1 MEQRTDDVT
10 DGKRDLAPSGAPS
23 DPPPFTVGHDDR
35 PRERREPARRPP
47 PSEELLEL
55 LHDVLRAVRR
65 DATERL
71 GHDIT
76 PGQLRLLR
84 TLDRLG
90 RPQRLGEL
98 AAVLDVAP
106 RSVTSKVDHA
116 EADGWIRRVP
126 DPRDRRA
133 TLVELTEEGHDL
145 LETVSAQRH
154 EGVRARLEVLDA
166 DEQRTLLELLR
177 RVALAPDDAVAPP
190 PPSPAP
196 NSSFGG
202 D

>member
-1 MEQRTDDVT
+1 VDHQDDTVRH
-10 DGKRDLAPSGAPS
+10 DGA
-23 DPPPFTVGHDDR
+23 V
-35 PRERREPARRPP
+35 REPSRRPQ

-65 DATERL
+65 DAAERL

-84 TLDRLG
+84 TLDRVD

-98 AAVLDVAP
+98 AAALDVAP
-106 RSVTSKVDHA
+106 RSVTSKVDQA

-133 TLVELTEEGHDL
+133 TLVELTDAGHTL
-145 LETVSAQRH
+145 LDRVSQQRH

-166 DEQRTLLELLR
+166 DEQRTLLDLLR
-177 RVALAPDDAVAPP
+177 RVADPR
-190 PPSPAP
+190 
-196 NSSFGG
+196 
-202 D
+202 

>member
-1 MEQRTDDVT
+1 MSNIHLRVIPGSLGRVEQRTDDVT
-10 DGKRDLAPSGAPS
+10 DASRDAAPSGPRS
-23 DPPPFTVGHDDR
+23 DPPPSTVGHGDGSC
-35 PRERREPARRPP
+35 ERREPARRPQ

-65 DATERL
+65 DAAERL
-71 GHDIT
+71 DHDIT

-133 TLVELTEEGHDL
+133 TLVELTDEGHDL
-145 LETVSAQRH
+145 LDRVSEQRH

-166 DEQRTLLELLR
+166 DERRTLLDLLR
-177 RVALAPDDAVAPP
+177 RVALGSDD
-190 PPSPAP
+190 
-196 NSSFGG
+196 G
-202 D
+202 

>member
-1 MEQRTDDVT
+1 MQTDDAT
-10 DGKRDLAPSGAPS
+10 DGQPSRDAARTSPRPT
-23 DPPPFTVGHDDR
+23 TVPHGV
-35 PRERREPARRPP
+35 PERERREPVRSPQPP
-47 PSEELLEL
+47 EELLEL

-65 DATERL
+65 DAAERL

-98 AAVLDVAP
+98 AAALDVAP

-145 LETVSAQRH
+145 LDRLSVQRH

-166 DEQRTLLELLR
+166 DEQRVLLELLR
-177 RVALAPDDAVAPP
+177 RVADA
-190 PPSPAP
+190 
-196 NSSFGG
+196 G
-202 D
+202 